1 MNTNAK
7 VLCTVLGLAATFSL
21 PAFAQGDVGGARPIA
36 VVAIENEAAPK
47 LIVDQPLPGPLAKGQ
62 VFIGYRTENIRIV
75 PVYNKG
81 ALDVSPRIGHL
92 HVTVDGTPWHWADA
106 SNEPIILV
114 GLPPGPHKVLIEL
127 ADPTHMVITSKTV
140 EFVVPAVAG
149 GQHGH

>member
-1 MNTNAK
+1 MNANAK
-7 VLCTVLGLAATFSL
+7 ALYTVLGLAATLSL
-21 PAFAQGDVGGARPIA
+21 PVFAQGDVGGARPIA
-36 VVAIENEAAPK
+36 VVAIENEAAPR

-62 VFIGYRTENIRIV
+62 VFIGYRTGNIRIV

-127 ADPTHMVITSKTV
+127 ADPTHVVIASQTV
-140 EFVVPAVAG
+140 DFVVPAVAE

>member
-1 MNTNAK
+1 MRLLSN
-7 VLCTVLGLAATFSL
+7 LILGLAATLSL
-21 PAFAQGDVGGARPIA
+21 PAFAGKDVGGARPIA
-36 VVAIENEAAPK
+36 VVAIENEAAPG

-92 HVTVDGTPWHWADA
+92 HVTVDGAPWHWADA

-114 GLPPGPHKVLIEL
+114 GLAPGPHKVLVEL
-127 ADPTHMVITSKTV
+127 ADPTHMVIASKTV

-149 GQHGH
+149 RQHGH

>member
-1 MNTNAK
+1 MRLLPA
-7 VLCTVLGLAATFSL
+7 LILGLAATLSL
-21 PAFAQGDVGGARPIA
+21 PVFAQGDVGGARPIA

-92 HVTVDGTPWHWADA
+92 HVTVDGMPWHWADA

-140 EFVVPAVAG
+140 EFVVPAVAD

>member
-1 MNTNAK
+1 MRLLAS
-7 VLCTVLGLAATFSL
+7 LIIGLAASL
-21 PAFAQGDVGGARPIA
+21 SVPVFASGDTGGARPIA
-36 VVAIENEAAPK
+36 VVAIDNEAAPR

-75 PVYNKG
+75 PVYGKG

-114 GLPPGPHKVLIEL
+114 GLPPGPHKVLLEL
-127 ADPTHMVITSKTV
+127 ADPTHMVIASKTV
-140 EFVVPAVAG
+140 EFVVPAVAR

>member
-1 MNTNAK
+1 MRLLTT
-7 VLCTVLGLAATFSL
+7 LILGLAASLSL
-21 PAFAQGDVGGARPIA
+21 PVFAHGDVGGARPIA

-47 LIVDQPLPGPLAKGQ
+47 LVVDQPLAGPLSKGQ

-75 PVYNKG
+75 PVYGKG

-106 SNEPIILV
+106 SNEPIVLV
-114 GLPPGPHKVLIEL
+114 GLPPGPHKVLLEL
-127 ADPTHMVITSKTV
+127 ADPTHKVITSQTV

-149 GQHGH
+149 GRHGH

>member
-1 MNTNAK
+1 MRLLPA
-7 VLCTVLGLAATFSL
+7 LILGLAATLSL
-21 PAFAQGDVGGARPIA
+21 PVLAHDVGGSRPIA
-36 VVAIENEAAPK
+36 VVAIENEAVPT

-75 PVYNKG
+75 PVYGKG

-106 SNEPIILV
+106 SNEPIVLV
-114 GLPPGPHKVLIEL
+114 GLPPGLHKVLLEL
-127 ADPTHMVITSKTV
+127 ADPTHKVITSKTV
-140 EFVVPAVAG
+140 EFVVPALAG

>member
-1 MNTNAK
+1 MRLSSTLI
-7 VLCTVLGLAATFSL
+7 VGLAATLSL
-21 PAFAQGDVGGARPIA
+21 PVLAGKDVGGARPIA
-36 VVAIENEAAPK
+36 VVAIENEAAPS

-92 HVTVDGTPWHWADA
+92 HVTVDGAPWHWADA
-106 SNEPIILV
+106 SNEPIVLV
-114 GLPPGPHKVLIEL
+114 GLPPGPHKVLVEL
-127 ADPTHMVITSKTV
+127 ADPTHMVIASKTV

-149 GQHGH
+149 GHHGH

>member
-1 MNTNAK
+1 MRP
-7 VLCTVLGLAATFSL
+7 LSILILAATLSL
-21 PAFAQGDVGGARPIA
+21 PVFAQADTGGARPIA
-36 VVAIENEAAPK
+36 VVAIENEAAPS
-47 LIVDQPLPGPLAKGQ
+47 LTVDQPLPGPLAKGQ

-75 PVYNKG
+75 PVYGKG

-92 HVTVDGTPWHWADA
+92 HVTVDGAPWHWADA

-114 GLPPGPHKVLIEL
+114 GLAPRPHKVLLEL
-127 ADPTHMVITSKTV
+127 ADPTHKVIASKTV

>member
-1 MNTNAK
+1 MRLLST
-7 VLCTVLGLAATFSL
+7 LILGLAATLSL
-21 PAFAQGDVGGARPIA
+21 PVFAQGDVGGARPIA
-36 VVAIENEAAPK
+36 VVAIENEAAPR

-127 ADPTHMVITSKTV
+127 ADPTHMVIASKAV

>member
-1 MNTNAK
+1 MQLLPA
-7 VLCTVLGLAATFSL
+7 LLLGLTATLSL
-21 PAFAQGDVGGARPIA
+21 PLFAQGDVGGARPIA
-36 VVAIENEAAPK
+36 VVAIENEAAPM

-62 VFIGYRTENIRIV
+62 VFIAYRTENIRIV
-75 PVYNKG
+75 PVYGKG

-114 GLPPGPHKVLIEL
+114 GLPPGPHKVLLEL

-140 EFVVPAVAG
+140 EFVVPAVSGAR
-149 GQHGH
+149 HGH

>member
-1 MNTNAK
+1 MRLLST
-7 VLCTVLGLAATFSL
+7 LLLGLSAVLSM
-21 PAFAQGDVGGARPIA
+21 PASAHGDVGGARPIA
-36 VVAIENEAAPK
+36 VVAIENEAAPT

-75 PVYNKG
+75 PVYGKG

-106 SNEPIILV
+106 SNEPIVLV
-114 GLPPGPHKVLIEL
+114 GLPPGPHKVLLEL
-127 ADPTHMVITSKTV
+127 ADPTHKVITSKTV
-140 EFVVPAVAG
+140 EFVVPAVAD

>member
-1 MNTNAK
+1 MRLLST
-7 VLCTVLGLAATFSL
+7 LILGLAATLSL
-21 PAFAQGDVGGARPIA
+21 PVFAQGDVGGARPIA
-36 VVAIENEAAPK
+36 VVAIENEAAPT

-127 ADPTHMVITSKTV
+127 ADPTHMVISSKEV